1 MHHEL
6 DTVLSLKLTTLD
18 FILLVSNLLLRLN
31 IFFIFQPE
39 LHAQLIV
46 GLAVPLL
53 LESYTPLSTAIY
65 HMLT

>member
-6 DTVLSLKLTTLD
+6 DTALSLKLTTLD
-18 FILLVSNLLLRLN
+18 FILLPSHLHLRLN

-46 GLAVPLL
+46 GLAVLL
-53 LESYTPLSTAIY
+53 LEPYTSLSTAIY